1 MQHESYQLIGVL
13 TILTL
18 LHMKGTNEKII
29 EARDYMLLEDMFY
42 IRLNLMYSLNLWLL
56 VPVYVVLSICDDLEL
71 NVSHGLM
78 F

>member
-1 MQHESYQLIGVL
+1 
-13 TILTL
+13 
-18 LHMKGTNEKII
+18 MKGTNEKII